1 MPRFVILG
9 QPRSGTTYL
18 QTLLNSHPD
27 LHCRGELFDPWQ
39 IDDDGT
45 KTKAP
50 EAIAARDLEPIA
62 FFDRMMSGD
71 GLGRTPPWMGAKI
84 LFQHHPRLFSE
95 LIANTPD
102 LVILYVRRRNKLAQF
117 ASLQQVRKTGRWTD
131 TGQDGKA
138 QAPKLSPHPYWAK
151 SECNRLENEDF
162 FLERWL
168 ETLPNPVLTL
178 EYTILPLPETQE
190 RVAGFLSM
198 PGARFSSPLRKQGQ
212 NRILDRFENTDEI
225 KAHFTAI
232 GKAAWLGTEL
242 DS

>member
-1 MPRFVILG
+1 MLLRAGPRIYFG
-9 QPRSGTTYL
+9 
-18 QTLLNSHPD
+18 
-27 LHCRGELFDPWQ
+27 
-39 IDDDGT
+39 
-45 KTKAP
+45 
-50 EAIAARDLEPIA
+50 IAARKELAPFYGPPCSLKC
-62 FFDRMMSGD
+62 FF
-71 GLGRTPPWMGAKI
+71 
-84 LFQHHPRLFSE
+84 RLFSE